1 MPRSVEFTVPADRTS
16 AVVAELNRIGL
27 LSLRVQRGV
36 SVQPPGDVVSFEVLD
51 RRLGAVMR
59 LADRHSV
66 GMDDAV
72 SLSTASPMSVVSA
85 DTHSQ
90 VVGDTT
96 TLSWEEME
104 LSIGRE
110 SGMTYAKV
118 SVMAVAGALAALGL
132 ASGTLHLVVAAM
144 VIAPGFEPFSHL
156 ALGAVLRS
164 AAWRRGLSS
173 IVRGYG
179 ALVAGAAATALVT
192 SLLGA
197 GPFDTGTSSYLP
209 SDSLVPYFSTVTWT
223 SAFVAVVAG
232 AGGAVLLV
240 ANRSVLT
247 AGVMIALALV
257 PSLSVASMA
266 LVDLDLALAGR
277 GVVRWLVDAVLVTAA
292 SAFVF
297 SIKRQTDGRNTES

>member
-1 MPRSVEFTVPADRTS
+1 MPRSVELTVPADRTS

-27 LSLRVQRGV
+27 LSLRVERGV

-59 LADRHSV
+59 LADRHGV
-66 GMDDAV
+66 GVDDAV

-85 DTHSQ
+85 GTHGQ

-144 VIAPGFEPFSHL
+144 VIAPGFEPFSHF

-192 SLLGA
+192 TLLGT

-266 LVDLDLALAGR
+266 LVDLDLTLAGR

-292 SAFVF
+292 SAVVF
-297 SIKRQTDGRNTES
+297 SIKRRTDGRNTES